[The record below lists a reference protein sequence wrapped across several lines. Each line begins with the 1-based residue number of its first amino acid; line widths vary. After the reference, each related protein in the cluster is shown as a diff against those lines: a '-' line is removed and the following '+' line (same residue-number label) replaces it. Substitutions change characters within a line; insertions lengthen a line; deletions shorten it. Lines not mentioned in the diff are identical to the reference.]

1 MRKLIFSILLASAAA
16 SPALAQDHGRWQN
29 ESEQSP
35 KAEAREQ
42 AREQRQEQRQEQRSE
57 AREQRSSGGGN
68 FDRGQQQQQPQVE
81 VRRQQWQ
88 GNSGGGQQDQAQQQ
102 LQGRGSLDGHRRDEA
117 QQQVVQQQQEQR
129 RSEGRNG
136 GSWNGGDRRNWTG
149 SQTQQTQ
156 TNGGWARD
164 RGSWSHDRDG
174 DFRQRQVDQQTRD
187 SSRWAQSGQRWSG
200 QRYSGNWNRNWR
212 NDIRYDWRRYRNNHR
227 SLFNLG
233 IYFDPFG
240 YNYRRF
246 DIGYRLYGAY
256 LGQQYWIDP
265 ALYGLPYP
273 PPGTQWVRYWNDA
286 VLVDM
291 YTGEVV
297 DVIRDFFW

>member
-1 MRKLIFSILLASAAA
+1 MRKFIFSILLASAAA

-29 ESEQSP
+29 ESEKSDR
-35 KAEAREQ
+35 AEARQQ
-42 AREQRQEQRQEQRSE
+42 AHEQRQEQRTE
-57 AREQRSSGGGN
+57 AREQRFSGGGN
-68 FDRGQQQQQPQVE
+68 IDRSQQQQQPQVE

-88 GNSGGGQQDQAQQQ
+88 SGTSGGGQDNQAQQQ
-102 LQGRGSLDGHRRDEA
+102 WQGRGGFDGHRRDEA
-117 QQQVVQQQQEQR
+117 QQQVVQQQQQQQWQG
-129 RSEGRNG
+129 RSN
-136 GSWNGGDRRNWTG
+136 WNGGDRRNWTG

-156 TNGGWARD
+156 TNGGWSRD

-174 DFRQRQVDQQTRD
+174 DFRQRQVDQQARD

-212 NDIRYDWRRYRNNHR
+212 NDNRYDWRRLRNNHR
-227 SLFNLG
+227 SLFSLG

-265 ALYGLPYP
+265 GLYGLPYP

-291 YTGEVV
+291 YTGEVI

>member
-29 ESEQSP
+29 ASEQSP

-42 AREQRQEQRQEQRSE
+42 AHEQRQEQRQEQRSE
-57 AREQRSSGGGN
+57 AREQRFNGGGN
-68 FDRGQQQQQPQVE
+68 ADRGQQQPQVE
-81 VRRQQWQ
+81 TRRQQWQ
-88 GNSGGGQQDQAQQQ
+88 GGNSGGGQQNQAQQQ
-102 LQGRGSLDGHRRDEA
+102 WQGRGGFDGRRRDDTQQ
-117 QQQVVQQQQEQR
+117 QQQVVQQQQQQWQ
-129 RSEGRNG
+129 GRNRG
-136 GSWNGGDRRNWTG
+136 TWTG
-149 SQTQQTQ
+149 SQTKQTQ
-156 TNGGWARD
+156 TNGGWSRD

-174 DFRQRQVDQQTRD
+174 DFRQRQVDQQARD
-187 SSRWAQSGQRWSG
+187 SSRWAQSGQQWNG

-212 NDIRYDWRRYRNNHR
+212 NDSRYDWRRYRDRNR
-227 SLFNLG
+227 SVFHIG
-233 IYFDPFG
+233 VYFDPFG
-240 YNYRRF
+240 YSYRPYN
-246 DIGYRLYGAY
+246 IGYQMYGAY

-291 YTGEVV
+291 YTGEVI